1 MSSISSPRARA
12 FSRTIVVKQ
21 SSISS
26 SASVSMRSS
35 FSSSSFFANR
45 EELMMPFVFFEKAIS
60 SLVIIAA
67 SSASISS
74 SFIAALNSL
83 TLLLKTSNCF
93 AETACKLAIVSANF
107 LPSSSATSI
116 LFANS
121 AATSPNVTLV
131 ASALRIIGD
140 NSRLV
145 NLTLVP
151 SLDTSR
157 EYLRWFSSKRSKT
170 APTTTAKYNGKSI
183 KADPELEATE
193 AFSFSARALC
203 STYTCLAFIAT
214 AVERKNTSPPSIN
227 AANFCSF
234 SLDDDREEDDDV
246 EDEAFFLP
254 FPKPVANLALCRSEV
269 RCPTRSR
276 SCAKSSSSSKE

>member
-1 MSSISSPRARA
+1 MVGGSFSAAIFFSSSAALFPAFWDFDSNNALFFVCVDDSPTQTSSLFFSSSRSSSSFTSESSFINDMSSISSPKAMA
-12 FSRTIVVKQ
+12 FSRTMVVKQ

-45 EELMMPFVFFEKAIS
+45 EELMMPFVFFEAIS

-93 AETACKLAIVSANF
+93 AETACKLAIVSANL

-121 AATSPNVTLV
+121 AATSPNATLV

-157 EYLRWFSSKRSKT
+157 EYLR
-170 APTTTAKYNGKSI
+170 
-183 KADPELEATE
+183 
-193 AFSFSARALC
+193 
-203 STYTCLAFIAT
+203 
-214 AVERKNTSPPSIN
+214 
-227 AANFCSF
+227 
-234 SLDDDREEDDDV
+234 
-246 EDEAFFLP
+246 
-254 FPKPVANLALCRSEV
+254 
-269 RCPTRSR
+269 
-276 SCAKSSSSSKE
+276 